1 MLEGNG
7 ANGHR
12 HPVAW
17 MLWALS
23 ASASIL
29 LTRNPWYTLVV
40 GAGAL
45 GVMWRLER
53 RPPARGVFQLYLG
66 MLLFPTMLN
75 LVFSRSGAT
84 VLLEFQVPLI
94 GGPYTLEALL
104 FGLSSGVQIA
114 SVLVVML
121 LFSQVVTA
129 PDLLRRLPAG
139 LYPAGVTA
147 SLGLTFF
154 PQARRSFGELREAQ
168 AVRGYQWRGWR
179 DLPQLVTPLVILS
192 LESAL
197 ALAEGL
203 TVRGW
208 SGRSMTGGRRMALSL
223 GWLLLACAIG
233 VWALAPGRLWLAELL
248 LAAGLLATW
257 QGLRQPGPATRFRPD
272 IWRTKDSLMVGLA
285 LASLVVMVL
294 LGFAAPRLLGYYPYP
309 RAIAPGLRW
318 PIALALCLLGSPI
331 VLADD

>member
-1 MLEGNG
+1 MLEKNG
-7 ANGHR
+7 ENGHR

-29 LTRNPWYTLVV
+29 LTRNPWYALIV
-40 GAGAL
+40 GASAL
-45 GVMWRLER
+45 GVMWRLGR
-53 RPPARGVFQLYLG
+53 RPPPRGVFQLFIG
-66 MLLFPTMLN
+66 MMLFPTVLN
-75 LVFSRSGAT
+75 LIFSRSGAT
-84 VLLEFQVPLI
+84 VLLELSVPFI

-114 SVLVVML
+114 CVLVVML

-139 LYPAGVTA
+139 LYPAGITA

-168 AVRGYQWRGWR
+168 AVRGYRWRGWR

-203 TVRGW
+203 TARGW
-208 SGRSMTGGRRMALSL
+208 SGRTTTASRRMALSL
-223 GWLLLACAIG
+223 GWLLLAGAIG
-233 VWALAPGRLWLAELL
+233 VWALAPGKMWLAELL
-248 LAAGLLATW
+248 LAAGLLAAW
-257 QGLRQPGPATRFRPD
+257 QGLRQPGQATRYRPD
-272 IWRTKDSLMVGLA
+272 VWRTKDTLMAGLV
-285 LASLVVMVL
+285 LASLAVMLL

-309 RAIAPGLRW
+309 RAMAPDFRW
-318 PIALALCLLGSPI
+318 PVALALCLLGCPMALS
-331 VLADD
+331 DD